1 MEEEE
6 QIWNSDSNSKFSSN
20 IGRVMNTLLSSRSK
34 KLENAISR
42 IGSGSQTSFGL
53 LEESLCFFRNYVSDA
68 VEKQETLDHILV
80 PMIESSL
87 KSKDSKHCNQ
97 VLILLSWL
105 FKDERLFHALGVNL
119 ANVVMRKDD
128 NYITLGWC
136 TLIRGLLDSETTM
149 NLSSNSEIQEKLR
162 ALLPILFSSISHLS
176 SILCRGSIVQSG
188 YELPTRLAV
197 AAADCILVLTEA
209 STRSTNT
216 SEPSNV
222 KTKSS
227 ETDTDTAKQPVALPF
242 TACAKEKIKSTS
254 AFVQKYKNM
263 EVEVLLWDHLDE
275 LIILVERLMV
285 WNRKSRPLHANAL
298 EKVLKWLQEIKGHC
312 GSTSG
317 KAGVLKTGVSLLS
330 SCWKHYSLL
339 LHLED
344 HRFSQHYLEML
355 NQYIS
360 GIQFYMNDH
369 SKEHFGNKDS
379 GIETRKFFLISISLL
394 LGRLDK
400 KQFETAMAEYGLQIS
415 RLLLSQCTLEGES
428 KTRRLLYCVD
438 EDVVEV
444 AVSIL
449 RATIFKTNC
458 SLTARSLMDTEQMET
473 VFPLLLSL
481 LDERDNWARAVVVL
495 IAECCSINADGQ
507 CLQEV
512 FRRLN
517 AKKIL
522 QRRNAIDV
530 ISELMHIS
538 SESKN
543 SLSLSMQQD
552 IAKNLLDRFVDDEP
566 DIRVQASKVV
576 ATCDPLLI
584 LCELVSLV
592 YDPYERVR
600 KSASDTLVEVLKCH
614 NQNPEVIVMLIDN
627 LSKLCQSSQHA
638 NSGRGEVEG
647 SKFDSDQLLKLI
659 PHWSKSVQDWSVFIE
674 PLLNKMFA
682 EPSNAVIVRFL
693 SYISE
698 DLAEAPDL
706 VLRCV
711 LLYMQGQNEIKD
723 TQLFNAVSNTCNC
736 DESIELK
743 NSLFGRLC
751 PLLVIRMLPLKV
763 FNDLSSTVMY
773 GQLLNVDAL
782 HVSAKELKE
791 DFNEHR
797 SCSIAAMLVTR
808 AFHKFEYEDVRK
820 LAAELCGRIHPQ
832 VLYPIIRSLLGAA
845 TSSRDILQMK
855 ACLFALCT
863 SLVLRGS
870 DSAHHPVIFEIRKIL
885 DKILLWPSVNG
896 DEVSKAQ
903 HGCIDCLALM
913 VCAELQTPDSFE
925 ECSKRKTSISKD
937 QNSYGEATS
946 KNSVLSYVIHN
957 LTNVRKE
964 STLSDELDGQSYF
977 NNNFSDAGLESRAVF
992 SFSFHL
998 CMANVLISAC
1008 QKISSSGKYPL
1019 AERILPFLIHSAEVM
1034 QDSEVRA
1041 ACIQVLFS
1049 AVYHLKSA
1057 VLPYSCDLLKL
1068 SVKALKKGSPEEKMA
1083 SVKLM
1088 ASLLA
1093 SEDVVVTSISGG
1105 LLEAR
1110 SALSNISLMDP
1121 SMELRQL
1128 CKELLICIT
1137 SPI

>member
-1 MEEEE
+1 MVGMPGFDWKHGVDSGEEPL
-6 QIWNSDSNSKFSSN
+6 SKRFGGKFS
-20 IGRVMNTLLSSRSK
+20 IWPETGKVFWQITFPQWV
-34 KLENAISR
+34 
-42 IGSGSQTSFGL
+42 GSFLDVTVHLRGGSQ
-53 LEESLCFFRNYVSDA
+53 
-68 VEKQETLDHILV
+68 
-80 PMIESSL
+80 
-87 KSKDSKHCNQ
+87 
-97 VLILLSWL
+97 
-105 FKDERLFHALGVNL
+105 RLG
-119 ANVVMRKDD
+119 
-128 NYITLGWC
+128 
-136 TLIRGLLDSETTM
+136 
-149 NLSSNSEIQEKLR
+149 
-162 ALLPILFSSISHLS
+162 
-176 SILCRGSIVQSG
+176 
-188 YELPTRLAV
+188 
-197 AAADCILVLTEA
+197 
-209 STRSTNT
+209 
-216 SEPSNV
+216 
-222 KTKSS
+222 
-227 ETDTDTAKQPVALPF
+227 
-242 TACAKEKIKSTS
+242 
-254 AFVQKYKNM
+254 
-263 EVEVLLWDHLDE
+263 
-275 LIILVERLMV
+275 
-285 WNRKSRPLHANAL
+285 
-298 EKVLKWLQEIKGHC
+298 
-312 GSTSG
+312 
-317 KAGVLKTGVSLLS
+317 
-330 SCWKHYSLL
+330 
-339 LHLED
+339 
-344 HRFSQHYLEML
+344 
-355 NQYIS
+355 
-360 GIQFYMNDH
+360 
-369 SKEHFGNKDS
+369 
-379 GIETRKFFLISISLL
+379 
-394 LGRLDK
+394 
-400 KQFETAMAEYGLQIS
+400 
-415 RLLLSQCTLEGES
+415 
-428 KTRRLLYCVD
+428 
-438 EDVVEV
+438 DVVDV

-458 SLTARSLMDTEQMET
+458 SLTARSLMDTQQMET

-481 LDERDNWARAVVVL
+481 LDERDGAARAVVVL
-495 IAECCSINADGQ
+495 IAEYCSINADGQ

-512 FRRLN
+512 FRRLT
-517 AKKIL
+517 AKKIV

-543 SLSLSMQQD
+543 SMSLSIQQD
-552 IAKNLLDRFVDDEP
+552 IAKKLLDCLADDEP
-566 DIRVQASKVV
+566 VICVQASKLV

-584 LCELVSLV
+584 LSELVRLV
-592 YDPYERVR
+592 YNPYERVR

-627 LSKLCQSSQHA
+627 LSKLCQSSEHA
-638 NSGRGEVEG
+638 NPGRGEVEG

-674 PLLNKMFA
+674 PILNKMFT

-698 DLAEAPDL
+698 DLAEARDL
-706 VLRCV
+706 LLGRV

-723 TQLFNAVSNTCNC
+723 THNNKW

-751 PLLVIRMLPLKV
+751 PLLIIRLLPLKV
-763 FNDLSSTVMY
+763 FNDLSSTAMY

-791 DFNEHR
+791 DFNEHG

-832 VLYPIIRSLLGAA
+832 VLYPIIRSLLAAA
-845 TSSRDILQMK
+845 TSSRDILKMK

-870 DSAHHPVIFEIRKIL
+870 DSVHHPVLFEIRKIL
-885 DKILLWPSVNG
+885 DMILLWPSVNG

-925 ECSKRKTSISKD
+925 ECSKKRISISKYK
-937 QNSYGEATS
+937 NSTGEGAS
-946 KNSVLSYVIHN
+946 KNSVLSYVIQN

-964 STLSDELDGQSYF
+964 SILSDDLDGHSF
-977 NNNFSDAGLESRAVF
+977 FSNSFSDVVVESRAVVP
-992 SFSFHL
+992 FSFHL

-1008 QKISSSGKYPL
+1008 QKISSSGKDLL
-1019 AERILPFLIHSAEVM
+1019 AERILPVLIRTAEVM

-1041 ACIQVLFS
+1041 ASIQVLFS

-1093 SEDVVVTSISGG
+1093 SEDVLVTNISGG

-1110 SALSNISLMDP
+1110 SALSNICLTDP
-1121 SMELRQL
+1121 SMELRQV